1 MSKVRVRLISKGV
14 RSLLQSKEMMNVCTH
29 LAYQAQSKLGDGYEV
44 TYMTGKTR
52 VNASIGAESAE
63 AIRENYENNT
73 ILKALGGK

>member
-1 MSKVRVRLISKGV
+1 MSKVKVKLNSKGV
-14 RSLLQSKEMMNVCTH
+14 RNLMKSQEMMNICTH
-29 LAYQAQSKLGDGYEV
+29 LAYQAQGKLGDGYKV

-63 AIRENYENNT
+63 AIKENYENNT